1 MEVSLGNES
10 INKTVNTSSI
20 VINNL
25 ISSDSCLPVYV
36 NITAHNGV
44 ISNNKTQTVVYYP
57 QGMSFYIFVYCYL
70 LFFSTHQL

>member
-44 ISNNKTQTVVYYP
+44 ISSNKTQTVVYYS
-57 QGMSFYIFVYCYL
+57 QGMTSIYIFVYCHL
-70 LFFSTHQL
+70 LVL